1 MKLTTFAN
9 LDVPA
14 GRLHRWTTTASGVAA
29 AHATGPSEN
38 ERFHLDAVA
47 DGASG
52 WLAVTFDIDSST
64 VDLVAVQ
71 RAFETV
77 LDHHEVLR
85 AHFVTDD
92 DGAVRRV
99 LHAPGGLTVSAAQ
112 TVEHVDA
119 AAAKELISSTIVEG
133 CTASAPASH
142 VLAAL
147 EHADTTTIV
156 CAFDHCY
163 VDAHSLAVIAE
174 DFVDA
179 YHGKDL
185 RPAGSFLDHQ
195 AAEVDGEMSD
205 SDARIVGWNDFL
217 TATDWHV
224 PEFPIDL
231 GVAEGEFA
239 PARIYVDTVLSAADA
254 ATFSASA
261 AERGIR
267 FYPALLACLAMATRD
282 LGGPEKLPL
291 ILPVHTRRTDTWSR
305 SVGWFVANAP
315 LVLDASNDLV
325 SAMRSATDALSAAL
339 PLAEVDL
346 TTVYGTF
353 GHRLRKARHDV
364 FMVSYL
370 DYRRFDGLPT
380 MNVHHVSSDGR
391 ADTVQ
396 LWFWRDENGVHL
408 RTRFPHTEIAA
419 TVVHTLVDDLVRIA
433 SEQLRHGHASLLTS
447 PA

>member
-14 GRLHRWTTTASGVAA
+14 GRLHRWATTASGVAVR
-29 AHATGPSEN
+29 HATGPSEN

-52 WLAVTFDIDSST
+52 WLAVTFDIDSPAP
-64 VDLVAVQ
+64 DLVAVQ
-71 RAFETV
+71 HAFETV

-92 DGAVRRV
+92 DGDVRRL
-99 LHAPGGLTVSAAQ
+99 LHAPGGLTVSAAE

-119 AAAKELISSTIVEG
+119 ATCKELISSTIVDG
-133 CTASAPASH
+133 CTALSPASH

-147 EHADTTTIV
+147 EHGDTTTII

-174 DFVDA
+174 DLTDA
-179 YHGKDL
+179 YRGEAL
-185 RPAGSFLDHQ
+185 RPAGSFLEHQ
-195 AAEVDGEMSD
+195 AAEACGELSD

-217 TATDWHV
+217 SATDWHV

-239 PARIYVDTVLSAADA
+239 AARIHVETVLSAEDA

-267 FYPALLACLAMATRD
+267 FYPALLACLALATRD

-325 SAMRSATDALSAAL
+325 SAMRSATDALAAAL

-353 GHRLRKARHDV
+353 GHRLRKTRHDV

-391 ADTVQ
+391 ADTLQ

-408 RTRFPHTEIAA
+408 RARFPDTETAA
-419 TVVHTLVDDLVRIA
+419 TVVHTLVDDLIRIA
-433 SEQLRHGHASLLTS
+433 TDQLRHGHASLLTS
-447 PA
+447 PV

>member
-1 MKLTTFAN
+1 MELTTFAN
-9 LDVPA
+9 LVVPA

-29 AHATGPSEN
+29 VHTTGPSEN

-47 DGASG
+47 GGASG
-52 WLAVTFDIDSST
+52 WLAVTFDIGT
-64 VDLVAVQ
+64 TAVDLAAVR

-92 DGAVRRV
+92 DGAVRRL
-99 LHAPGGLTVSAAQ
+99 LHAPGDLTVSAAT
-112 TVEHVDA
+112 TVEHVSA
-119 AAAKELISSTIVEG
+119 EACKELIGTAIVEG
-133 CTASAPASH
+133 CTAMSPASH

-147 EHADTTTIV
+147 EHDDTTTIV

-174 DFVDA
+174 DLTGA
-179 YHGKDL
+179 YRGETL

-195 AAEVDGEMSD
+195 AAEVGAELTD

-217 TATDWHV
+217 SSTDWHV

-239 PARIYVDTVLSAADA
+239 PARIHVQTVLSAERA

-261 AERGIR
+261 ADRGIR
-267 FYPALLACLAMATRD
+267 FYPALLACLALATRD
-282 LGGPEKLPL
+282 LGGPDQLPL
-291 ILPVHTRRTDTWSR
+291 VLPVHTRRTDAWAR

-315 LVLDASNDLV
+315 LVLHASDDLV

-346 TTVYGTF
+346 TTVYSTF
-353 GHRLRKARHDV
+353 GHRLRKNRHDV

-370 DYRRFDGLPT
+370 DYRRFDGLPALD
-380 MNVHHVSSDGR
+380 VHHVSSDGR
-391 ADTVQ
+391 ADTLQ
-396 LWFWRDENGVHL
+396 LWFWRDEKGVHL
-408 RTRFPHTEIAA
+408 RARFPDTETAE
-419 TVVHTLVDDLVRIA
+419 TVVHSLVDDLIRIA
-433 SEQLRHGHASLLTS
+433 SDQLRLGHASLLTS
-447 PA
+447 PV